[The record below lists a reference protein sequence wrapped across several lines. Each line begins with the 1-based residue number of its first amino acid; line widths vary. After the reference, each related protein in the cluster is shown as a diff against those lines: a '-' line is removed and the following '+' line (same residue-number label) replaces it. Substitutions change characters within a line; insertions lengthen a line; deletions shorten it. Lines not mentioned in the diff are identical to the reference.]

1 MKPYRYSNHGDVAVI
16 GRLRGVTDIPW
27 MGPFGQ
33 QGGFTAWLLWLLIHI
48 SYLIGFANRIV
59 VVTRWAFSFLTRG
72 RSTRLITG
80 QPLVPP
86 IEAPMPVD
94 PSAPPPE
101 PPDDG
106 AATAHDAHRKRR
118 KAADVDSPA
127 KPEPAPERAAP

>member
-1 MKPYRYSNHGDVAVI
+1 MAVI

-48 SYLIGFANRIV
+48 TYLIGFSNRIV

-80 QPLVPP
+80 EPLVPP
-86 IEAPMPVD
+86 IE
-94 PSAPPPE
+94 
-101 PPDDG
+101 
-106 AATAHDAHRKRR
+106 
-118 KAADVDSPA
+118 
-127 KPEPAPERAAP
+127 EPAPIEHGQRPPNRARSRTSAARRVRGSVAADGDAPAADEREREAGRV